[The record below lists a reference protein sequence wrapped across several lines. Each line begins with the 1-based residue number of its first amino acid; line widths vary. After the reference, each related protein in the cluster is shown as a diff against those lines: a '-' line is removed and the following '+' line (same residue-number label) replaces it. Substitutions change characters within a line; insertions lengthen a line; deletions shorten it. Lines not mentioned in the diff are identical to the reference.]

1 MKNLGDQWVET
12 IDGVEHMV
20 KAVMPSHL
28 KIDLK
33 ASCHHCFYVAPSPM
47 CDCRYNGKD
56 CPVDN
61 ENSLIV
67 KDLGILRNG
76 KLPSSFGAYPTTQAP
91 SEVHEDW
98 FLYAWLAENGEIIR
112 KEWAFGKT
120 EQQAIDAWNRRVYD
134 GMRFSK
140 RHKSSH

>member
-20 KAVMPSHL
+20 KAVESVR
-28 KIDLK
+28 DLPEMECGGCCFDVRDK
-33 ASCHHCFYVAPSPM
+33 CLRVDSCPGI
-47 CDCRYNGKD
+47 N
-56 CPVDN
+56 
-61 ENSLIV
+61 LIV

-76 KLPSSFGAYPTTQAP
+76 KLPSSFGVYPTTQAP
-91 SEVHEDW
+91 SEVHENW

-120 EQQAIDAWNRRVYD
+120 EQQAIDAWNRRV
-134 GMRFSK
+134 
-140 RHKSSH
+140 